1 MLVCWNVNEERC
13 SALAETCRK
22 VLCRPT
28 TSISSERIFSNGGL
42 VCNKNRAK
50 SPAGDLNLQVFL
62 NKNAT
67 ESMLLI

>member
-1 MLVCWNVNEERC
+1 MLVCWKVNGC
-13 SALAETCRK
+13 SALAETCRQ

-28 TSISSERIFSNGGL
+28 TSISSERIFSTGGL

-50 SPAGDLNLQVFL
+50 SPVGDMNLQVFPV
-62 NKNAT
+62 NKNGT